1 MRHAW
6 LQIYEGGLEAGAAES
21 YQGGAEVVDEVVDEH
36 IAVPGTQ
43 RMSIKISLDGRRLGE
58 YSETL
63 LETTLD
69 V

>member
-1 MRHAW
+1 VRAVW
-6 LQIYEGGLEAGAAES
+6 KPEQLRIISL
-21 YQGGAEVVDEVVDEH
+21 GAEVVAEVVNEN

-43 RMSIKISLDGRRLGE
+43 KMSIKISLDGRRLDE

-63 LETTLD
+63 LRTTLD